1 MPPLKII
8 YEDNQVIVCE
18 KPSGLLSQPDDSEGE
33 NLYSIIFSYL
43 SEKETEPYVGVI
55 HRLDRGVGG
64 IMVYAKNRNAAAELS
79 SQITGRIY
87 FIKQYIAAVHG
98 KTPEEGGEMKDLL
111 FYDRFLGKS
120 FVVDK
125 PRRGAKEASLY
136 YKTVAY
142 SEENDI
148 SLVKISLNT
157 GRTHQIRVQFA
168 SRGFPLAGDKKYGA
182 KDMFS
187 SIGLWSYSVGFL
199 NPGSKKSET
208 FYSLPDTSA
217 EPWQI
222 FKDNIDY
229 IGKTV

>member
-1 MPPLKII
+1 
-8 YEDNQVIVCE
+8 
-18 KPSGLLSQPDDSEGE
+18 
-33 NLYSIIFSYL
+33 
-43 SEKETEPYVGVI
+43 
-55 HRLDRGVGG
+55 
-64 IMVYAKNRNAAAELS
+64 
-79 SQITGRIY
+79 
-87 FIKQYIAAVHG
+87 
-98 KTPEEGGEMKDLL
+98 MKDLL